1 MDMLLTNVIAA
12 AVFSLLGVVLFV
24 VSFWVLDRIS
34 PYDLWKEILEE
45 HNTALA
51 VLIGLVA
58 LGLSIIVAAAVS

>member
-24 VSFWVLDRIS
+24 VSFWVLDRLS

-58 LGLSIIVAAAVS
+58 LGLSIIIAAAVN

>member
-58 LGLSIIVAAAVS
+58 LGLSIIIAAAVN

>member
-24 VSFWVLDRIS
+24 VSFWVLDRLS

-51 VLIGLVA
+51 LLIGLVA